1 MGSAP
6 ELQKLLSHG
15 RGTNVAARRGL
26 PKHISN
32 GPGDFCYV
40 RSAARVHQGWAE
52 NLHIPK
58 VFVIAMRKAYVLI
71 RFLRSRCEHALFYTC
86 FIRFW
91 DPGAIF
97 DNPQGP
103 GGNLS

>member
-58 VFVIAMRKAYVLI
+58 VFAIAMRKTLVFLI
-71 RFLRSRCEHALFYTC
+71 FA
-86 FIRFW
+86 
-91 DPGAIF
+91 AILLQSHGF
-97 DNPQGP
+97 TYILKEMTGKWWEMA
-103 GGNLS
+103 GK